1 MFLKIHAPTMH
12 VHVDMYVSHTFCNIS
27 YGAFYFFFLAQG
39 SYHVLTV
46 LKAKK
51 NIIKVIL

>member
-1 MFLKIHAPTMH
+1 MH
-12 VHVDMYVSHTFCNIS
+12 VHVDMYVSHTLWNIS
-27 YGAFYFFFLAQG
+27 YGAFWFVFLAQG

-51 NIIKVIL
+51 S

>member
-1 MFLKIHAPTMH
+1 MH

-27 YGAFYFFFLAQG
+27 YGAFWFFFFFFLAQG

-46 LKAKK
+46 LKANKT
-51 NIIKVIL
+51 